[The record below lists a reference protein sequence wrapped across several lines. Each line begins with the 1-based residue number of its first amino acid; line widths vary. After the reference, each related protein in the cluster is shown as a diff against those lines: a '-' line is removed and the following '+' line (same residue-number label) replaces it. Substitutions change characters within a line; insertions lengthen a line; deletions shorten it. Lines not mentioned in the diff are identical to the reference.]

1 MQSIVS
7 GHDQLI
13 VRQVKEWAE
22 ILVSFEGRNR
32 FELLT
37 EDGHKVGYA
46 SEQGG
51 GLGAVLLRNWLGSMR
66 QASIKV
72 ADADGN
78 EVGRIE
84 KPFRWFF
91 HRVDVFSEGT
101 KVGAVQR
108 KWSLLHRIYSVEN
121 ASGQEI
127 LRIVSPLFRI
137 WTFDLKADGETIGS
151 IRKKWGGALREVFSD
166 ADTFGIEFP
175 SAGMGDEVRK
185 VLLGA
190 TFLIDFVHFENNNQR
205 N

>member
-7 GHDQLI
+7 GHNQI
-13 VRQVKEWAE
+13 MVRQVKEWGE
-22 ILVSFEGRNR
+22 ILINFEGRNR
-32 FELLT
+32 FEILT
-37 EDGHKVGYA
+37 TDGHKIGYA
-46 SEQGG
+46 SEQGDG
-51 GLGAVLLRNWLGSMR
+51 IGAVLLRNWLGAMR
-66 QASIKV
+66 KASIRV
-72 ADADGN
+72 ADEDGQ

-91 HRVDVFSEGT
+91 HRVDVFSEG
-101 KVGAVQR
+101 KKIGAVER
-108 KWSLLHRIYSVEN
+108 RWSWLHRKYVVEN

-127 LRIVSPLFRI
+127 LQIVSPLFRI
-137 WTFDLKADGETIGS
+137 WTFELKDGDQTLGT

-175 SAGMGDEVRK
+175 SSGMGDEVRK